1 MLFLMKITSSL
12 LRIAAVRSQAL
23 SELLTPLRAHYHETL
38 GIVTGFDQRREQL
51 VDHVALVLG
60 RVAL

>member
-1 MLFLMKITSSL
+1 M

-23 SELLTPLRAHYHETL
+23 SELLTPLRAHFHETL
-38 GIVTGFDQRREQL
+38 GIVTGFDQRRERL